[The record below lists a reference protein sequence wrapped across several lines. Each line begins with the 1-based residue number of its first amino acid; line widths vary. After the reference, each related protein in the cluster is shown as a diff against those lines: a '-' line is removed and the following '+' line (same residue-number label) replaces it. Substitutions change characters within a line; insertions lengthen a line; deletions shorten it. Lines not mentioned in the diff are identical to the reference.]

1 MKTYDYEIKN
11 FLIHVEDVAEA
22 QRQMKEF
29 AKSVCAECYSDDRD
43 FIENVVT
50 MLQFGF
56 GIEIGFNFSDLKL
69 DVKLQ
74 DLD

>member
-11 FLIHVEDVAEA
+11 FLIHIEDVAES

-56 GIEIGFNFSDLKL
+56 GIEIGFNDSDLKL
-69 DVKLQ
+69 DVELQ